1 MGKSFLL
8 LQFTD
13 LAGVFRSTTIKWDG
27 RGLDDVLALFD
38 GSSVIGFTGIEY
50 SDLVLRPIKE
60 TVKEIPWYNG
70 VYRAISKVYL
80 PSGIRLIYDPRFI
93 AEKTLGYIKSLGYE
107 PKMGVELEFFI
118 FDNIEVLVRDN
129 EQHLYIS
136 SIESPWERGYG
147 IKTKAAY
154 HVQEPLDTVAEIRRE
169 VVKTIEEFGYDCVK
183 NHHEVAT
190 AGQVEVSSN
199 TYDPVKLGDYI
210 QTFKMI
216 ARKISRDYGMEAV
229 FLPKPIP
236 RDNGNGMHIH
246 SSLWRDGKNLFHD
259 ENDEYGLSQLARYFI
274 GGLIEHGRSLSAIVS
289 PTVNS
294 YRRLVP
300 GYEAPVYLLW
310 GIANRSTAIRIPA
323 IKFKPNSMRIEY
335 RPPDSL
341 ANPYLASSAILLA
354 GIDGIKKNIDPGDPY
369 QGNVYEIPLKKIPK
383 EKRLPRNLSE
393 ALDEL
398 ESDHEYLK
406 PVFSKEVLERYIEIK
421 RKEVKELAPNP
432 APIEYI
438 YYSIY

>member
-1 MGKSFLL
+1 MGKSFLI

-13 LAGVFRSTTIKWDG
+13 LAGVFRSTTIKWDEKEP
-27 RGLDDVLALFD
+27 DDVFVLFD
-38 GSSVIGFTGIEY
+38 GSSVIGFTDIEY

-60 TVKEIPWYNG
+60 TINEIPWYNG
-70 VYRAISKVYL
+70 VYRAISKVCL
-80 PSGIRLIYDPRFI
+80 PSGARLIYDPRFI
-93 AEKTLGYIKSLGYE
+93 AEKTLGHIRSLGYE

-118 FDNIEVLVRDN
+118 FDSIEVLVRDN

-136 SIESPWERGYG
+136 SIESPWVSGYG
-147 IKTKAAY
+147 IKTKAAS
-154 HVQEPLDTVAEIRRE
+154 HVEEPFDTVAVIRRE
-169 VVKTIEEFGYDCVK
+169 IVKTIEKFGYDCTK

-199 TYDPVKLGDYI
+199 TSDPVKLGDFI

-236 RDNGNGMHIH
+236 GDNGNGMHIH
-246 SSLWRDGKNLFHD
+246 SSLWRDGKNLFYD

-294 YRRLVP
+294 YRRLIP

-310 GIANRSTAIRIPA
+310 GIANRSTAIRVPA
-323 IKFKPNSMRIEY
+323 IKSKPNSMRIEY
-335 RPPDSL
+335 RPPDPL
-341 ANPYLASSAILLA
+341 ANPYLALSAVLLA
-354 GIDGIKKNIDPGDPY
+354 GIDGIKKKIDPGDPY
-369 QGNVYEIPLKKIPK
+369 QGNAYEIPLKKIPR
-383 EKRLPRNLSE
+383 EKRLSRNLSE

-421 RKEVKELAPNP
+421 RKEIKELAPNP
-432 APIEYI
+432 APIEFL